1 MKFSRTRMLLIGM
14 LILSIIVFLQ
24 GKSFVPL
31 ACYFLIMAAI
41 IEVMIVEGNQYNFKE
56 KEIQNLNFELMDW
69 IHKELHHVCESNDI
83 DDIKR
88 NLHYLDTQLYLLHH
102 KAKGKGL

>member
-1 MKFSRTRMLLIGM
+1 MLFIGM
-14 LILSIIVFLQ
+14 LALSIIFFLQ
-24 GKSFVPL
+24 GKSFVPT

-41 IEVMIVEGNQYNFKE
+41 IEVMIQYKL
-56 KEIQNLNFELMDW
+56 KKIEIQKLKSGQADW
-69 IHKELHHVCESNDI
+69 IHKELNQACESNDI

-88 NLHYLDTQLYLLHH
+88 NLHRLDSQLYLLHH